1 MIMKAFVSR
10 YEELPQRLERKNGV
24 KEPRFEELSM
34 VVESIFSAKVSVA
47 LRLSIRLRITSK

>member
-1 MIMKAFVSR
+1 MIMKAVVSR
-10 YEELPQRLERKNGV
+10 YEELPQIFERKYGV

-34 VVESIFSAKVSVA
+34 VVESIFNAKVSVD